1 MAKQKKRSV
10 FKRFIRRLPLP
21 VLAILVGL
29 IVGTG
34 VWVVIDSIQTRAV
47 HQLFEEELKNRL
59 DKQAQESMTRFH
71 HFINQ
76 YAAINRL
83 LGNHQILTRYLTP
96 LFWGRDEFYH
106 ETIYQDEVP
115 AWLPGELL
123 WQTLPKP
130 SHVLLIDRY
139 GKVREEYRLNS
150 NPLDEEIKAYFD
162 WKAGISQSFLTEV
175 SGLPYLI
182 LIEQAS
188 DESDNIMG
196 ALVLVVPIDTAFLQA
211 SQQSV
216 SPDGAIVALL
226 KKDTKQIMV
235 SSDDQQVLKKMTP
248 EHLSSEFVVTSQP
261 LMVKSSLD
269 MLFGTFIP
277 RSGTVATVER
287 VLELERRQRWIG
299 AGVFILVFSLL
310 FMFVSLRLNRVL
322 NRISDFARRALGM
335 SGLEVKRGN
344 LLIVLEE
351 WIREFSE
358 LVLMA
363 REDMRVKH
371 EDEIR
376 ASKALKAAIMDTSLD
391 SIVTIEES
399 GRIIDFNPT
408 AEKTF
413 GISASDAIGKNIQSL
428 IIAEHCRKLFKNT
441 LHACLSVS
449 AKNHSVGRVEM
460 QARRHDGTFFSVEIA
475 IKPLLI
481 KDYFLFT
488 VYLHD
493 ISVRKQQEQ
502 EIHTLAAIP
511 SESPM
516 PILRINNRGVIIYA
530 NQPSRPLLDY
540 WGVEFL
546 QKLPV
551 YWIKQVEKV
560 LADDHEAVYEVED
573 NERYYS
579 LLLVPISDSNYVNIY
594 ASDVT
599 KTRQAEAEARQHQ
612 TELVHVCRVS
622 TMGEMATGIAHELNQ
637 PLSAIMN
644 YAKGSQRRIKLN
656 PTETDSILQALEKI
670 SHQADRAGEII
681 KRMRGMLAKQ
691 PAIRDTA
698 DLNQLVQEVCSFVE
712 FESRK
717 LNVKIVTELFGHPL
731 QVQVDLV
738 QIEQV
743 ILNIV
748 RNAFDVLQSLN
759 ETDKMVLI
767 KTGISENNMAFVS
780 VEDNGTGMSE
790 TTKQH
795 LFHPFYTTKETG
807 MGMGL
812 AISQTIIDDHMGN
825 ISVDSWQGQGTRFMI
840 ELPLSAMT
848 DNSIV
853 VSL

>member
-1 MAKQKKRSV
+1 M
-10 FKRFIRRLPLP
+10 
-21 VLAILVGL
+21 AILVGL
-29 IVGTG
+29 IVGIG
-34 VWVVIDSIQTRAV
+34 AWVVIDTIQTRSV
-47 HQLFEEELKNRL
+47 QQLFEEELQNRL
-59 DKQAQESMTRFH
+59 DKQAHESHTRFH

-76 YAAINRL
+76 YSAISRL

-96 LFWGRDEFYH
+96 LFWGRDERYLKM
-106 ETIYQDEVP
+106 TYQDEIP

-123 WQTLPKP
+123 WETLPKP

-139 GKVREEYRLNS
+139 GKVREEYQLNS
-150 NPLDEEIKAYFD
+150 EPLDTEIKSYVD
-162 WKAGISQSFLTEV
+162 WEAGISQSFLAEV

-196 ALVLVVPIDTAFLQA
+196 ALVLVVPVDTAFLQA
-211 SQQSV
+211 SQQGV

-226 KKDTKQIMV
+226 NKDSGKVLV
-235 SSDDQQVLKKMTP
+235 SSDGEEVIQQMSA
-248 EHLSSEFVVTSQP
+248 EQLSSQFVVTSQS
-261 LMVKSSLD
+261 LIVQSSLD
-269 MLFGTFIP
+269 MLFGTYIP
-277 RSGTVATVER
+277 RSGTVATVQR
-287 VLELERRQRWIG
+287 VLEIERRQRWIG
-299 AGVFILVFSLL
+299 AGVFILVFTLL

-351 WIREFSE
+351 WMREFSQ

-376 ASKALKAAIMDTSLD
+376 ESEALKAAIMDTSLD

-399 GRIIDFNPT
+399 GKIIDFNPT

-413 GISASDAIGKNIQSL
+413 GISANEAIGRNIEQL
-428 IIAEHCRKLFKNT
+428 IISDQSRKKFKNT
-441 LHACLSVS
+441 LHGCLSVAS
-449 AKNHSVGRVEM
+449 KNHAAGRVEI
-460 QARRHDGTFFSVEIA
+460 QTRRHDGSFFPVEIA

-502 EIHTLAAIP
+502 EIRTLAAIP
-511 SESPM
+511 TESPM

-530 NQPSRPLLDY
+530 NQPSRPLLEY

-551 YWIKQVEKV
+551 YWVKQVEKV
-560 LADDHEAVYEVED
+560 LADGNEAVYEVED
-573 NERYYS
+573 KERYYS
-579 LLLVPISDSNYVNIY
+579 LLLVPIPGSKYVNIY

-656 PTETDSILQALEKI
+656 PGETDSILQALEKI

-681 KRMRGMLAKQ
+681 KRMRGMLARQ
-691 PAIRDTA
+691 PAIRDMA
-698 DLNQLVQEVCSFVE
+698 DLNQLVLEVCSFVE

-717 LNVKIVTELFGHPL
+717 LNVRIVSELYEHPL

-748 RNAFDVLQSLN
+748 RNAFDVLQSAGN
-759 ETDKMVLI
+759 DDKVVLI
-767 KTGISENNMAFVS
+767 KSGISENNMAYVS
-780 VEDNGTGMSE
+780 VEDNGSGMTE
-790 TTKQH
+790 ATRQQ

-825 ISVDSWQGQGTRFMI
+825 ILVDSWQGQGTRFMI
-840 ELPLSAMT
+840 ELPLSEIT

>member
-1 MAKQKKRSV
+1 MANQKKRSV
-10 FKRFIRRLPLP
+10 IKRFIRSLPLP

-34 VWVVIDSIQTRAV
+34 AWVVIDTIQTRAV

-59 DKQAQESMTRFH
+59 DKQAQESLTRFH
-71 HFINQ
+71 HFVNQ
-76 YAAINRL
+76 YSAISRL

-96 LFWGRDEFYH
+96 LFWGRDELYLKM
-106 ETIYQDEVP
+106 TYQDEIP
-115 AWLPGELL
+115 AWLPGELI
-123 WQTLPKP
+123 WQSLPKP
-130 SHVLLIDRY
+130 SHILLIDRY
-139 GKVREEYRLNS
+139 GKVREEYQLNS
-150 NPLDEEIKAYFD
+150 EPLNAEIKSYVD
-162 WKAGISQSFLTEV
+162 WEAGISQSFLAEV
-175 SGLPYLI
+175 AGLPYLI

-196 ALVLVVPIDTAFLQA
+196 ALVLVVPINTAFLQA

-226 KKDTKQIMV
+226 KKDNQQVLV
-235 SSDDQQVLKKMTP
+235 SSDGEQVIQKLTP
-248 EHLSSEFVVTSQP
+248 EQLSREFVVTSQP
-261 LMVKSSLD
+261 LLVQSSLD
-269 MLFGTFIP
+269 MLFGTYIP
-277 RSGTVATVER
+277 RSGTVATVAR
-287 VLELERRQRWIG
+287 VLEIERRQRWIG

-322 NRISDFARRALGM
+322 NRISDFARRALGI

-351 WIREFSE
+351 WMREFSQ

-376 ASKALKAAIMDTSLD
+376 ESEALKAAIMDTSLD

-413 GISASDAIGKNIQSL
+413 GINASEAIGKYIEPL
-428 IIAEHCRKLFKNT
+428 IIAEQSRKQFKKI
-441 LHACLSVS
+441 LHACLSIAS
-449 AKNHSVGRVEM
+449 KNHASSRVEM
-460 QARRHDGTFFSVEIA
+460 QARRHDGSFFPVEIS
-475 IKPLLI
+475 IKPLLM

-493 ISVRKQQEQ
+493 VSVRKQQEQ

-551 YWIKQVEKV
+551 YWVKQVEKV
-560 LADDHEAVYEVED
+560 LADGQEAVYEVED
-573 NERYYS
+573 NERYFS
-579 LLLVPISDSNYVNIY
+579 LLLVPIPGSNYVNIY

-599 KTRQAEAEARQHQ
+599 KIRQAEAESRQHQ

-644 YAKGSQRRIKLN
+644 YAKGCQRRIKLN
-656 PTETDSILQALEKI
+656 PGETESILQALDKI
-670 SHQADRAGEII
+670 SLQADRAGEII

-691 PAIRDTA
+691 PAIRDMA

-717 LNVKIVTELFGHPL
+717 INVRIVTELCEHPL

-748 RNAFDVLQSLN
+748 RNAFDVLQSLSHQ
-759 ETDKMVLI
+759 EKVVTI
-767 KTGISENNMAFVS
+767 KTGISDNNMAFVS
-780 VEDNGTGMSE
+780 VEDNGSGMSE
-790 TTKQH
+790 ATKQQ

-840 ELPLSAMT
+840 ELPLAAMS
-848 DNSIV
+848 DNPIV